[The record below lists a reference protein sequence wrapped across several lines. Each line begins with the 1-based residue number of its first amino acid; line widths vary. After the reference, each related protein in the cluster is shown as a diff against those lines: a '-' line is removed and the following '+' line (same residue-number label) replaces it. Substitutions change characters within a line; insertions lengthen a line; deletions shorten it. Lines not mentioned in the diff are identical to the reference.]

1 MAREFCIIGRFN
13 GPEPLKQRK
22 RRQNR
27 GHALAEEGG
36 PRHACHA
43 HLKGRHKQNIQADV
57 AQRRGNEEIERR
69 LGIPQRREN
78 SRADVIEEEKDQSP
92 DIDLQIELCI
102 AEDISRRVERLH
114 EGAG

>member
-1 MAREFCIIGRFN
+1 MLGTATLLMFPSIWPENFCIIGRFN
-13 GPEPLKQRK
+13 GPEPPEQRK

-36 PRHACHA
+36 PCHACHA

-69 LGIPQRREN
+69 LESPSAVKIPVQT
-78 SRADVIEEEKDQSP
+78 
-92 DIDLQIELCI
+92 L
-102 AEDISRRVERLH
+102 
-114 EGAG
+114 